1 MELHMRLTLTANV
14 VVCEH
19 IRHNAAVLTD
29 ISQECSGIFRPLR
42 LDAGETSTSN
52 ACASTATITAK
63 RREYA
68 PEVESYDNVN
78 DEIVAPEDVQKQD
91 NRKEALQTTESM
103 KALLSELAG
112 ELSRVD
118 RFDILN
124 RLNEAVNGV
133 VRNAVNEMLGDG
145 NKGRLTIKTERKRN
159 GKKFMDDDSNLE
171 EEARNILQTDRKLLQ
186 TCFICGE
193 RNPDANDDDE
203 VMGVRYTDGP
213 AESSAGYG
221 SRTTSTSLTK
231 LGNILDDNGE
241 GTKRVEGMMG
251 LERPVKTGHLS
262 I

>member
-1 MELHMRLTLTANV
+1 MELHMSCLDGYQSGV
-14 VVCEH
+14 SCIHVH
-19 IRHNAAVLTD
+19 AVAILD
-29 ISQECSGIFRPLR
+29 EAGSGIFRPLR

-68 PEVESYDNVN
+68 PEVESYDN
-78 DEIVAPEDVQKQD
+78 
-91 NRKEALQTTESM
+91 M

-203 VMGVRYTDGP
+203 VV
-213 AESSAGYG
+213 
-221 SRTTSTSLTK
+221 
-231 LGNILDDNGE
+231 
-241 GTKRVEGMMG
+241 
-251 LERPVKTGHLS
+251 
-262 I
+262 